1 MDSLNKKEING
12 GIFLLIYM
20 VSNQVKG
27 VCDIR
32 IIYAGL

>member
-12 GIFLLIYM
+12 EIFLLM

-32 IIYAGL
+32 IICAGL